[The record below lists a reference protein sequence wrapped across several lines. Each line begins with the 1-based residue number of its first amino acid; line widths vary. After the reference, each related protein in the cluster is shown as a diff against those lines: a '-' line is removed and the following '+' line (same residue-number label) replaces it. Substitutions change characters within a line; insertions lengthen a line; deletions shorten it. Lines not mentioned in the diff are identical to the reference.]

1 MDVYYQYN
9 CLYRFSRQE
18 PALLNIIGS
27 PPPKLQIVSPGINRR
42 WVTVLMLTLCGYL
55 AGYNVGKVAAALPFI
70 RADLDLSLFKAGT
83 VASSYSVAAMFL
95 ATLVGLFV
103 SRFGAVLAVFCGVSI
118 SGLAGVVGASADSY
132 LPLLG
137 SRLAEGIGYI
147 LLAISIPILIAKVI
161 SEKSRPLAMGLWGTF
176 IPGGVALSML
186 LSVIV
191 QNYTVEQ
198 WRPLWWFACGM
209 SLFCL
214 VLLIFA
220 VLPVLKAVDQEKVTA
235 NGTSVAPALHHSV
248 FERDPILLAVCFGL
262 YSMFFVTLVTYLPT
276 VLTETSTL
284 SVQHATRVSVF
295 VVMCNILGNLL
306 GGWLIGRGVRLKSI
320 LTFALL
326 GSCLCSSVVFIEQVA
341 VQVRVG
347 CGLLACLTGGMLPA
361 SVFASIPRFVPAQK
375 SGLLLGVVFQTLSA
389 GQVAGPVVL
398 ASLVEFMGAW
408 WSGAVYFFFVAVVSA
423 IVLWFFQHDSAWRNS
438 VY

>member
-1 MDVYYQYN
+1 
-9 CLYRFSRQE
+9 
-18 PALLNIIGS
+18 
-27 PPPKLQIVSPGINRR
+27 
-42 WVTVLMLTLCGYL
+42 
-55 AGYNVGKVAAALPFI
+55 
-70 RADLDLSLFKAGT
+70 
-83 VASSYSVAAMFL
+83 
-95 ATLVGLFV
+95 
-103 SRFGAVLAVFCGVSI
+103 
-118 SGLAGVVGASADSY
+118 
-132 LPLLG
+132 
-137 SRLAEGIGYI
+137 
-147 LLAISIPILIAKVI
+147 
-161 SEKSRPLAMGLWGTF
+161 
-176 IPGGVALSML
+176 ML

-235 NGTSVAPALHHSV
+235 NATSVAPALHHSV